1 MERST
6 RRERKCVRDLPAA
19 APGRWQWGART
30 GPVADAAPPPRPP
43 SVTKVPALH
52 PGAGL
57 PAAQVQGIPG
67 ERPSRKMNGWPQ
79 AAELVT
85 IELTRTLPVWLSDR
99 IYGKMNDELQS
110 TDLKRDL
117 RKPVC

>member
-1 MERST
+1 MFAICPRLRLTDGSGGHERGLWQT
-6 RRERKCVRDLPAA
+6 QRR
-19 APGRWQWGART
+19 
-30 GPVADAAPPPRPP
+30 PPRPP

-117 RKPVC
+117 WKPVC

>member
-1 MERST
+1 MGGTNGACGRRS
-6 RRERKCVRDLPAA
+6 
-19 APGRWQWGART
+19 
-30 GPVADAAPPPRPP
+30 AAPPPP

-117 RKPVC
+117 WKPVC